1 MILPREFYIRTDVV
15 EIARELLG
23 KLLVTRIDGVFTSGL
38 ITETEA
44 YAGVT
49 DRASHAYE
57 GRRSAR
63 TEVMY
68 RIGGT
73 AYVYLCYGIHSLFNV
88 VTNDVD
94 IPHAVLIRGIRPVD
108 GMEQML
114 QRTGKKKARKDF
126 ANGPGKISKILGINF
141 QHTGLDLMTL
151 SREKRKPAI
160 WIETGETI
168 STTGIISSSRIGINY
183 AEEDAKLLYR
193 FLVK

>member
-1 MILPREFYIRTDVV
+1 MILPREFYTRNDVV

-23 KLLVTRIDGVFTSGL
+23 KLLVTRIDGVLTSGL

-44 YAGVT
+44 YAGVN
-49 DRASHAYE
+49 DRASHAYG

-68 RIGGT
+68 QPGGT

-108 GMEQML
+108 GMELML
-114 QRTGKKKARKDF
+114 QRAGKKNTRKEF
-126 ANGPGKISKILGINF
+126 ANGPGKISKILGIDF
-141 QHTGLDLMTL
+141 QHTGLDLTTI
-151 SREKRKPAI
+151 SSENHEPAI
-160 WIETGETI
+160 WIETSEAI
-168 STTGIISSSRIGINY
+168 SITSIISSSRIGINY
-183 AEEDAKLLYR
+183 AGEDAKLLYR